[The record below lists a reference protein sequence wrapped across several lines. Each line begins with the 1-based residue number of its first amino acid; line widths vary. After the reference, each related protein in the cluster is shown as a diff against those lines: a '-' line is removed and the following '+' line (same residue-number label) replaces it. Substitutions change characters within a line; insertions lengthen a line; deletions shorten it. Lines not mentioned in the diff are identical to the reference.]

1 MKASQ
6 INNSEG
12 CETMNKKTTEAKQ
25 QDLENDIKDDEQN
38 VSSGQHSAQVS
49 EENDTASQQ
58 ADIEVLKAELEE
70 KSKKSDE
77 YLSMLQRTMAE
88 FDNYK
93 KRTAKEKEGIFSDA
107 VCDTASHFLTVLD
120 NLERAVDSCK
130 EGADAGKLLEGVEM
144 VLKQFKDSLS
154 KLGIEEIEAKGK
166 NFDPELHNAVMHVE
180 DEEVGESIVL
190 EEFQKGYKLKDKVIR
205 HSMVKV
211 AN

>member
-49 EENDTASQQ
+49 EENDAASQQ